1 MVMSF
6 NGEIKYLLK
15 HWLVEQHIYIYP
27 ILDIFAVV
35 FSHTQ
40 LEIYCNISQLLSN
53 TVLIVHSI
61 HQV

>member
-15 HWLVEQHIYIYP
+15 HWLVEQHNYP
-27 ILDIFAVV
+27 ILDIFTVV

-40 LEIYCNISQLLSN
+40 LEIYCDISQLLSN